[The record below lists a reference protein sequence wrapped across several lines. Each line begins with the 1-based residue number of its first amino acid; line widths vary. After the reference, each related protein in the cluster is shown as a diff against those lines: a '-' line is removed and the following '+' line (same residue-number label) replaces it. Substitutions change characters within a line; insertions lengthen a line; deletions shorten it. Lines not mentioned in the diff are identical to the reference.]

1 MNIRHLVSAR
11 PGKAQS
17 CAVIDRRRSGSRR
30 ALLVIPF
37 VFSLALTACVSPSPD
52 LAPLSATTKSKSGT
66 SSSPSASSD
75 AASSANGSAAQALN
89 SLPVKGRAPKTGY
102 DRDSFG
108 SAWADVDRNG
118 CDTRNDILARDLVER
133 QMQDSCIV
141 LSGVLYPD
149 PYTAGNITFVRGKSL
164 VDIDHVV
171 ALGNAWVTGAFQWDS
186 EKKQQFANDP
196 LNLLA
201 VSASANRQKSD
212 ADAAT
217 WLPSNSA
224 YRCAYVSR
232 QIAVKAKYSLWVT
245 SSEKA
250 MMAKVLT
257 ACPDATLPDNATL
270 PMPVPTS
277 PGQGGATTPPPAA
290 GQPQRYR
297 SCDEARKAGVTPIRK
312 NGNRAI
318 YDMNQ
323 HLDRDKDG
331 VACE

>member
-1 MNIRHLVSAR
+1 MKLAKPAHSTNHRGIRGAFLAFSV
-11 PGKAQS
+11 
-17 CAVIDRRRSGSRR
+17 
-30 ALLVIPF
+30 AL
-37 VFSLALTACVSPSPD
+37 SMALTACASPSPD
-52 LAPLSATTKSKSGT
+52 LSPLSASTKGT
-66 SSSPSASSD
+66 PSAPSPSTFSGATSAS
-75 AASSANGSAAQALN
+75 GSAAQALN

-102 DRDSFG
+102 DRNSFG
-108 SAWADVDRNG
+108 PAWADVDRNG

-133 QMQDSCIV
+133 QMQDACVV

-149 PYTAGNITFVRGKSL
+149 PYTAENITFVRGKSL

-171 ALGNAWVTGAFQWDS
+171 ALGNAWVTGAFQWES
-186 EKKQQFANDP
+186 SKKEQFANDP

-212 ADAAT
+212 SDAAS

-224 YRCAYVSR
+224 YRCSYISR

-250 MMAKVLT
+250 MMAKVLAT
-257 ACPDATLPDNATL
+257 CPDEALPDNATL
-270 PMPVPTS
+270 PMPVPTA
-277 PGQGGATTPPPAA
+277 PGQGGASTSPTPI